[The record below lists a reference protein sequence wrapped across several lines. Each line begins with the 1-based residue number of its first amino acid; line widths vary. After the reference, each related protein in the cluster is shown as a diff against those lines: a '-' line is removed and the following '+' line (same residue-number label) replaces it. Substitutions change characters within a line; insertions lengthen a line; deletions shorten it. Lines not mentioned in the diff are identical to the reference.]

1 MDLFFRK
8 SFIFLIILVLLNLLI
23 FLPTNY
29 YYNTNYTKNVTGLGK
44 SVYLLSDSHG
54 HSLGNYTEAYNVKNL
69 STPSDS
75 YLDMYRKLK
84 FIYNTNS
91 VEKIYLSVGDRLFT
105 NYRDE
110 SNNHERS
117 IFLLN
122 YYDYDNVLEFLF
134 EQYVNRFFI
143 YPTSKQHFFFKN
155 VLFNKL
161 NIGKNW
167 PKTNWSDLTSLEKE
181 IQASK
186 RVSKFK
192 FGTKSNLQIQYL
204 KKIIDFCKKNNI
216 ELICIQFPLTKEFR
230 TNSRFL
236 KYDYS
241 EIPLLKSLNIIDYN
255 KIYFDKVD
263 FFKDQDH
270 LNKKGA
276 EEFSKILFSN

>member
-1 MDLFFRK
+1 MNLFLK
-8 SFIFLIILVLLNLLI
+8 KTIIFLIILVLLNLVI
-23 FLPTNY
+23 FIPTNY
-29 YYNTNYTKNVTGLGK
+29 YYNTKYTKNVSGLGK

-105 NYRDE
+105 NYRDQ

-122 YYDYDNVLEFLF
+122 YYDYDNKLKFLYEQVLK
-134 EQYVNRFFI
+134 RFFV
-143 YPTSKQHFFFKN
+143 YPSSKQHSFFVNILFK
-155 VLFNKL
+155 KL
-161 NIGKNW
+161 KIGKIWIKN
-167 PKTNWSDLTSLEKE
+167 NWSDLTSSEKDL
-181 IQASK
+181 QASK
-186 RVSKFK
+186 RVSQFN
-192 FGTKSNLQIQYL
+192 FGTKSKLQIQYL
-204 KKIIDFCKKNNI
+204 KKIINFCKNNNI
-216 ELICIQFPLTKEFR
+216 QLICIKFPLTKEFR

-236 KYDYS
+236 KYNYN
-241 EIPLLKSLNIIDYN
+241 EITELKSLNIIDYN
-255 KIYFDKVD
+255 KIYFDKVE

>member
-1 MDLFFRK
+1 MNLFLK
-8 SFIFLIILVLLNLLI
+8 KTIIFLIILVLLNLVI

-29 YYNTNYTKNVTGLGK
+29 YYNTKYTKNVSGLGK
-44 SVYLLSDSHG
+44 SVFLLSDSHG

-91 VEKIYLSVGDRLFT
+91 VEKIYISVGDHLFT
-105 NYRDE
+105 KYRE
-110 SNNHERS
+110 NFNNHERS

-122 YYDYDNVLEFLF
+122 YNDYDNKLKFLYEQVLK
-134 EQYVNRFFI
+134 RFFV
-143 YPTSKQHFFFKN
+143 YPSSKQHSFVVNILFK
-155 VLFNKL
+155 KL
-161 NIGKNW
+161 KIGKIWIKN
-167 PKTNWSDLTSLEKE
+167 NWSDLTSSEKDL
-181 IQASK
+181 QASK
-186 RVSKFK
+186 RVSQFN

-204 KKIIDFCKKNNI
+204 KKIINFCKKNNI
-216 ELICIQFPLTKEFR
+216 ELMCIKFPLTKEFR

-236 KYDYS
+236 KYNYT
-241 EIPLLKSLNIIDYN
+241 EITELKSLNIIDYN
-255 KIYFDKVD
+255 KIYFDKVE